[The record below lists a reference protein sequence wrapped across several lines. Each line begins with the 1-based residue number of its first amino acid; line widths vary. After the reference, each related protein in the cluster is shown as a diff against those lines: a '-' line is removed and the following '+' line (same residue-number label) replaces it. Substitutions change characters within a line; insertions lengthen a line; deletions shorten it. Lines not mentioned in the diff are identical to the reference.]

1 MHRKKTFYIIYAVL
15 TGILSLL
22 FIAEHLLLP
31 SWYSFRSKQQI
42 GGHLYPLLDS
52 LAKKALTTN
61 DVPVAA
67 VLVYGSTVIGEGFN
81 TVYKQNDICGH
92 AELNALNNA
101 VQSLGMDS
109 FKGLDRQQLS
119 MISTFEPCMMCKGA
133 LVENDIYRA
142 TFVLAK
148 SAKDRYRSFRKEWK
162 YKIHLRE
169 SNDPY
174 FQYALFRLH
183 PDFDSTAYPFSY

>member
-1 MHRKKTFYIIYAVL
+1 MYRKKIFYITYAIL
-15 TGILSLL
+15 AGILSLF
-22 FIAEHLLLP
+22 FITEHLVLP
-31 SWYSFRSKQQI
+31 NWASFRSRQHI
-42 GGHLYPLLDS
+42 GHRYPLLDS
-52 LAKKALTTN
+52 LAREALATN

-67 VLVYGSTVIGEGFN
+67 ILIYDSTVIGEGLN

-101 VQSLGMDS
+101 IGNIGMDS
-109 FKGLDRQQLS
+109 FKGLDRQRLS

-133 LVENDIYRA
+133 LIENDIYHV

-148 SAKDRYRSFRKEWK
+148 SAKERYRSLRKEWK
-162 YKIHLRE
+162 YKINLRE
-169 SNDPY
+169 SDDPY
-174 FQYALFRLH
+174 FQYRLFQLH